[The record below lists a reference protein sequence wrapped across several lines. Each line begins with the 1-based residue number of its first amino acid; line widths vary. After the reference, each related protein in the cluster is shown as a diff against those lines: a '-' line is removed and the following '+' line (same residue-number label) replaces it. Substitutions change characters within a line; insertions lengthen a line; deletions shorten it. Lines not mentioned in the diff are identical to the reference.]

1 MLVEGSLAGRKGTY
15 DCPIAL
21 RLYGTREPIERA
33 SLKSRMQGD
42 RLPVDALN
50 QREKEEKKRRMEEL
64 KKFQAAKKAMSS
76 KSGSGRQRVVGSSQ
90 SGSSQ
95 SGSTQSGSSQS
106 GFVGGMSQTNS
117 IPVQNMEQIIQGSQR
132 FNPREMGEVVE
143 KYGAGEDILS
153 QMPMAEF
160 PERLATK
167 LLPYQRQALA
177 WLIDKENPRLP
188 AIGSQDVVQLW
199 KRSAWDGRMFTNI
212 ATNFSLKDQEP
223 SLASGGILAVSRNL
237 ARHVGASNA
246 YHRHLLG
253 RHGAWKNARNDCS
266 DGCRQKSSW
275 LVQQNNFDCITFGSN
290 EQLEWTGMIGLSCS
304 LTRPSA

>member
-50 QREKEEKKRRMEEL
+50 QREMEEKKRRMEEL

-90 SGSSQ
+90 SGGTQSGSIQ

-106 GFVGGMSQTNS
+106 GFAGGMSQTNS

-153 QMPMAEF
+153 RMPYAEF

-167 LLPYQRQALA
+167 LLPYQQQALA
-177 WLIDKENPRLP
+177 WLIEKENPRLP

-223 SLASGGILAVSRNL
+223 SLASGGILAVSGDPVRY
-237 ARHVGASNA
+237 VGASNA
-246 YHRHLLG
+246 YYGHLLG

-266 DGCRQKSSW
+266 DGRRQKSSW
-275 LVQQNNFDCITFGSN
+275 LV
-290 EQLEWTGMIGLSCS
+290 
-304 LTRPSA
+304 